1 VVCASRNFGLD
12 WNISQ
17 TRSTSRAIR
26 SSRLLVWRT
35 FTQFVF
41 DQQQRPERAWQ
52 ALADL
57 RGVIGQLQELYPS
70 RAFRQR

>member
-1 VVCASRNFGLD
+1 MALNQSEALVASMT
-12 WNISQ
+12 Q
-17 TRSTSRAIR
+17 QAQV
-26 SSRLLVWRT
+26 LLN
-35 FTQFVF
+35 QFVF

-70 RAFRQR
+70 RTFRQR